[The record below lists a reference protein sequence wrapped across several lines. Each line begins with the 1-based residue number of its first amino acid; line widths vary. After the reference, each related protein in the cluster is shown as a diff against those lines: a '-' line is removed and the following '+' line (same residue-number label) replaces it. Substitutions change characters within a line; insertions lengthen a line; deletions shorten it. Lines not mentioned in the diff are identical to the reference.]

1 MQSSKSKKDRDDL
14 PVGRLGRDTIK
25 KRTRRHRDDS
35 PAISRSP
42 SRSRKRH
49 STSKRKSSRKSHR
62 RSKRDPSGDSDLSD
76 SDFSDTSSVS
86 SVYSSVSESSPER
99 SSKRRKKTSK
109 HRKSSSTKKSSRSDR
124 RSKRH
129 KNSKSS
135 RRRDASVSASETGS
149 SDSES
154 VSSATESRR
163 KSKKAKHIESLFPAP
178 MCLNPM
184 HSSQEQFPHVPPAHA
199 PLGSRSPSPGGNGG
213 FRRIRQFSNG
223 GNSNNGNNGN
233 NGNMQRRGNF
243 KQHDVNPNPNK
254 VIGVFGLNP
263 RTNRDDLRQIFSSY
277 GHLEKVYLVSD
288 HDTGNSK
295 GFAFLTFKD
304 LDAAIRARDEMNGQD
319 VDGRKV
325 RVDFSFTN
333 KNTNNRREGN
343 FNWNGDKNGEREKG
357 NQREYQDQDYQSP
370 PPSGNY
376 ERSHRDSPAE
386 SSHSPAI

>member
-1 MQSSKSKKDRDDL
+1 MQASKSKKDRDDQL
-14 PVGRLGRDTIK
+14 VMRQGRESSRGELK
-25 KRTRRHRDDS
+25 KRSRRHRSES
-35 PAISRSP
+35 PADSRSP

-49 STSKRKSSRKSHR
+49 TSSSKRKSSRKSHR
-62 RSKRDPSGDSDLSD
+62 RSKREASVESDVSD
-76 SDFSDTSSVS
+76 SEHSDASSVS
-86 SVYSSVSESSPER
+86 SVYSSVTESSPER
-99 SSKRRKKTSK
+99 SSKRRKKSSK
-109 HRKSSSTKKSSRSDR
+109 HRKSSSSKKSSKSDR

-129 KNSKSS
+129 KSSKNSRK
-135 RRRDASVSASETGS
+135 RDVSVSGSEETGT

-154 VSSATESRR
+154 GSSAGDRRR
-163 KSKKAKHIESLFPAP
+163 KSKRSKHID
-178 MCLNPM
+178 
-184 HSSQEQFPHVPPAHA
+184 SQEQFPHVPPAHA

-213 FRRIRQFSNG
+213 FRRVRQFSNG

-233 NGNMQRRGNF
+233 NNNGNMQRRGEKF
-243 KQHDVNPNPNK
+243 KHHDVNPNPNK

-333 KNTNNRREGN
+333 KNPNNRRDGN
-343 FNWNGDKNGEREKG
+343 SNWNGDKNGDREKG

-376 ERSHRDSPAE
+376 GRSRRGSPAE
-386 SSHSPAI
+386 SSRSPAI